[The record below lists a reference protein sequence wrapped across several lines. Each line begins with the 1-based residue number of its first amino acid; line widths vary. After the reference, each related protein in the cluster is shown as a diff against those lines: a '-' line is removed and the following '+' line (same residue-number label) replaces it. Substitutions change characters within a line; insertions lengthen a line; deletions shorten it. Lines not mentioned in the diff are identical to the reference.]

1 MKTNVCPLCSTRR
14 AKRSCP
20 ALEREI
26 CPVCCGT
33 KRLTEIR
40 CPESCAYLSSSKAH
54 PAAVIQRRQERDLG
68 FLLPFWSDLTEP
80 QYRLLLLFQAVTL
93 KHAAESLLPLRD
105 EDVAEAAAVTA
116 ATLETAGKGII
127 YEHQASA
134 LPAQRLAGDLR
145 GAFDELVRQ
154 SGGSIP
160 PRLERDSALVLRRIE
175 QTALKAA
182 RSLPDDE
189 PPVFLKLIGRVLKQS
204 ERATADAEPASPAP
218 PTEGRLIIP

>member
-1 MKTNVCPLCSTRR
+1 MRTNLCPLCSSRR

-40 CPESCAYLSSSKAH
+40 CPESCVYLSSSKAH
-54 PAAVIQRRQERDLG
+54 PAAVVQRRQERDLG

-93 KHAAESLLPLRD
+93 KHAAEALLPLRD
-105 EDVAEAAAVTA
+105 EDVAEATSVTA
-116 ATLETAGKGII
+116 ATFETARKGII

-134 LPAQRLAGDLR
+134 VPAQRLADALR
-145 GAFDELVRQ
+145 DAFDELVRQ
-154 SGGSIP
+154 SGGSVP
-160 PRLERDSALVLRRIE
+160 PRLERDTALVLRRIE

-182 RSLPDDE
+182 KALPDDE
-189 PPVFLKLIGRVLKQS
+189 PPVFLRLIGRVLKQS
-204 ERATADAEPASPAP
+204 DRATADADPGTPAGPS
-218 PTEGRLIIP
+218 EGRLIIP